1 MSQEAPKKI
10 PAWIRNLR
18 SQIYALDSAGLI
30 RVPDSK
36 LQWQETELVVNPF
49 EAHLMVNTVSEALM
63 VRMYFGSVSDTSEVD
78 SMFDNNPFL
87 PPFEIIYDLEPISR
101 VWILRE
107 LYVSETTTKEQIYNF
122 LKECTLISVV
132 GLQSL
137 IFSEKLVEPSKKI
150 LAEYGLD
157 RGQRNWGQTWISDK
171 ILSGTGL

>member
-10 PAWIRNLR
+10 PAWVRNLR
-18 SQIYALDSAGLI
+18 AQIYALDSGGLI

-36 LQWQETELVVNPF
+36 LQWQETELVINPF
-49 EAHLMVNTVSEALM
+49 EAFLMVNTVSESLM

-78 SMFDNNPFL
+78 SMFDENPFL
-87 PPFEIIYDLEPISR
+87 PAFEVIYDLEPIAPL
-101 VWILRE
+101 WILRE
-107 LYVSETTTKEQIYNF
+107 LYVSATTTKEEIYNF

-137 IFSEKLVEPSKKI
+137 IFSEKLVEPSKEI

-157 RGQRNWGQTWISDK
+157 TGQRNWGNTWISAE
-171 ILSGTGL
+171 ILSGTGF